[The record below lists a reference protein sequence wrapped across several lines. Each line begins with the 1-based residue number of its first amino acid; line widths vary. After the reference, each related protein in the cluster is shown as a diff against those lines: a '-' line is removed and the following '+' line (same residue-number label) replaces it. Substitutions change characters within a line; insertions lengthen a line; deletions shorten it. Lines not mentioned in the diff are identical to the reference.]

1 MYKAP
6 RGTSDILPE
15 EQQQWNYV
23 KDIATTLAKSYGY
36 GLLETPIFE
45 NTNLFSRGIGQTTD
59 VVEKEMYSFED
70 RGGESI
76 TLRPEGTAPVCRA
89 YLEHGM
95 HNLPQPVRMFYL
107 CPIFR
112 YERPQSGR
120 YREHHQ
126 FGVECIGDID
136 PSIDAEIIVMA
147 WSLMKNL
154 GLADLSLLIN
164 TIGDSKCR
172 PSYIDELKLYYSGQ
186 INKLCSDCKNRLSR
200 NALRLLDCK
209 KDGCIKIADK
219 APHILDHL
227 CSDCL
232 DHWHQ
237 LIGHLDYL
245 GIPYTVNRKLVR
257 GFDYY
262 TRTVFEIQPAEEG
275 AQSNICGGGRYDGL
289 MEQIGGPPTPGIGFG
304 VGIERLIINLERQ
317 NVSIPVSPPA
327 SVLVAHIGDEAKS
340 IALMLSHKLRQTGID
355 TILGPSGRSL
365 RAQMRY
371 VNSANIPFAIIIGE
385 QEIQK
390 NVVVLRDMTLG
401 EQTELTFED
410 AVTKMREV
418 EKA

>member
-6 RGTSDILPE
+6 RGTSDILPDQ
-15 EQQQWNYV
+15 QQQWDYV
-23 KDIATTLAKSYGY
+23 KEVATTLAKSYGY
-36 GLLETPIFE
+36 RLLETPIFE

-70 RGGESI
+70 RGGESL

-112 YERPQSGR
+112 YERPQAGR

-147 WSLMKNL
+147 WELMNGL
-154 GLADLSLLIN
+154 GLTNLSLFIN
-164 TIGDSKCR
+164 TIGDSRCR
-172 PSYIDELKLYYSGQ
+172 PSYIEDLKLYYSEQ
-186 INKLCSDCKNRLSR
+186 IDKLCGDCRDRLSR

-209 KDGCIKIADK
+209 KADCIKIADG
-219 APHILDHL
+219 APQMLDHL

-232 DHWHQ
+232 DHWHK
-237 LIGHLDYL
+237 LINHLDYL
-245 GIPYTVNRKLVR
+245 SIPYQVNQKLVR

-304 VGIERLIINLERQ
+304 VGIERLIINLQRQ

-327 SVLVAHIGDEAKS
+327 SVFVAHIGDEGKS
-340 IALMLSHKLRQTGID
+340 MALMLSQELRQKNID
-355 TILGPSGRSL
+355 TIFGPSGRSL

-371 VNSANIPFAIIIGE
+371 VNSANIPFAIIVGE
-385 QEIQK
+385 QEVQK
-390 NVVVLRDMTLG
+390 DVVILRDMAKG
-401 EQTELTFED
+401 EQTELTIED
-410 AVTKMREV
+410 AIAKVQETKES
-418 EKA
+418 

>member
-6 RGTSDILPE
+6 RGTSDILPH
-15 EQQQWNYV
+15 EQQQWDYV
-23 KDIATTLAKSYGY
+23 KDVATTLAKSYGY
-36 GLLETPIFE
+36 QLLETPIFE

-70 RGGESI
+70 RGGESL

-136 PSIDAEIIVMA
+136 PSIDAEIIAMA
-147 WSLMKNL
+147 WNLMNSLRLTN
-154 GLADLSLLIN
+154 LSLLIN

-172 PSYIDELKLYYSGQ
+172 PSYIEDLKLYYSEQ
-186 INKLCSDCKNRLSR
+186 IDKLCSDCRNRLNR

-209 KDGCIKIADK
+209 KTDCIRIADS
-219 APHILDHL
+219 APQILDHL
-227 CSDCL
+227 CSECL

-237 LIGHLDYL
+237 LRNHLDYL
-245 GIPYTVNRKLVR
+245 SIPYTVNQKLVR

-317 NVSIPVSPPA
+317 NISIPTFPPA
-327 SVLVAHIGDEAKS
+327 SVFVAHIGNEAKS
-340 IALMLSHKLRQTGID
+340 MALMLSQRLRQKGID
-355 TILGPSGRSL
+355 TILGPTDRSL

-371 VNSANIPFAIIIGE
+371 VNSVDIPFAIIVGE
-385 QEIQK
+385 QELQ
-390 NVVVLRDMTLG
+390 NDVVILRDMTIG
-401 EQTELTFED
+401 EQTELTIEE
-410 AVTKMREV
+410 AIAKVKKR
-418 EKA
+418 K

>member
-126 FGVECIGDID
+126 FGVE
-136 PSIDAEIIVMA
+136 
-147 WSLMKNL
+147 
-154 GLADLSLLIN
+154 
-164 TIGDSKCR
+164 
-172 PSYIDELKLYYSGQ
+172 
-186 INKLCSDCKNRLSR
+186 
-200 NALRLLDCK
+200 
-209 KDGCIKIADK
+209 
-219 APHILDHL
+219 
-227 CSDCL
+227 
-232 DHWHQ
+232 
-237 LIGHLDYL
+237 
-245 GIPYTVNRKLVR
+245 
-257 GFDYY
+257 
-262 TRTVFEIQPAEEG
+262 
-275 AQSNICGGGRYDGL
+275 
-289 MEQIGGPPTPGIGFG
+289 
-304 VGIERLIINLERQ
+304 
-317 NVSIPVSPPA
+317 
-327 SVLVAHIGDEAKS
+327 
-340 IALMLSHKLRQTGID
+340 
-355 TILGPSGRSL
+355 
-365 RAQMRY
+365 
-371 VNSANIPFAIIIGE
+371 
-385 QEIQK
+385 
-390 NVVVLRDMTLG
+390 
-401 EQTELTFED
+401 
-410 AVTKMREV
+410 
-418 EKA
+418 